1 MIPAHDRV
9 RLTERERLELGRM
22 ERGLLAPSAGPT
34 PATLLTAGLLVM
46 VVGVVAVSP
55 AGLFAGIGLSL
66 TALGR
71 ALLAGR

>member
-22 ERGLLAPSAGPT
+22 ERGLRAPSAGPT